1 MIDYLKERPM
11 LVSAVGCIVSAFC
24 GFYCK
29 VALMVCFA
37 LFTGLFL
44 LVVIKKNYP
53 LAVAFL
59 LTLVMTVS
67 CFLTLNRIN
76 ELNKYS
82 DSVITADICVLGT
95 TFKSDSYFIT
105 EAEVIKCDS
114 FPKNTKLILF
124 HSPLSLRGGDA
135 LRTKIKILKLLDKY
149 KASSYGKNIFLSGEV
164 LELKRQDSADGVLSA
179 TEKLKDYIRACLF
192 GNMKYESA
200 ATMSALIFGDR
211 SYLTDEFYD
220 NVKASGVAHA
230 MVVSGMHLTI
240 IVGLVLKIIEKFIYN
255 YRLKALIMFMVV
267 LLLCTVCG
275 FTMSIL
281 RAGVTYILIA
291 VALLLKRPYSG
302 ENALGGAVTFISI
315 ASPFAIFSIAFQ
327 LSLLS
332 TFGILAVAM
341 PIYKR
346 LKKKITNKIFCYFA
360 QLVTIS
366 LSATIMVLPVMI
378 YVFGYVSVVSVL
390 TNLLIDF
397 PLSYCLCGGVIAV
410 IIKPVFPFTASILLD
425 ATDLGIRYINGAINF
440 IGGQKFATV
449 RVDEKGVYISVAL
462 IFVIFKIMLIC
473 KSRQDMLKLKLMNE
487 KILSERGSKTKWQS
501 FLRSP

>member
-1 MIDYLKERPM
+1 M
-11 LVSAVGCIVSAFC
+11 
-24 GFYCK
+24 
-29 VALMVCFA
+29 
-37 LFTGLFL
+37 
-44 LVVIKKNYP
+44 
-53 LAVAFL
+53 
-59 LTLVMTVS
+59 
-67 CFLTLNRIN
+67 
-76 ELNKYS
+76 
-82 DSVITADICVLGT
+82 
-95 TFKSDSYFIT
+95 
-105 EAEVIKCDS
+105 
-114 FPKNTKLILF
+114 
-124 HSPLSLRGGDA
+124 
-135 LRTKIKILKLLDKY
+135 
-149 KASSYGKNIFLSGEV
+149 
-164 LELKRQDSADGVLSA
+164 ELKRQDSADGVLSA
-179 TEKLKDYIRACLF
+179 TERLKDYIRACLF

-220 NVKASGVAHA
+220 NVKASGVVHA

-267 LLLCTVCG
+267 LLLCAVCG

-327 LSLLS
+327 LSILS
-332 TFGILAVAM
+332 TFGILAVSM
-341 PIYKR
+341 PISKR

-360 QLVTIS
+360 ELVTIS

-425 ATDLGIRYINGAINF
+425 VTDLGVRYINGAINF
-440 IGGQKFATV
+440 IGGQKIATV